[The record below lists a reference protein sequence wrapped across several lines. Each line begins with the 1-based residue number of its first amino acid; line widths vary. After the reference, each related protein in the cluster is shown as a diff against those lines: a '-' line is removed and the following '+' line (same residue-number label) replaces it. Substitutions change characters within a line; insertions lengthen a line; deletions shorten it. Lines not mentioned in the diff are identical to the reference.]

1 MVSLKTDKIGKVK
14 DSTRIIMKNLL
25 GKTYPEES
33 FEIFLTWCYF
43 VQPAYIEVCV
53 VQNNTQMGRNYIQ
66 GSLKKSSKN

>member
-1 MVSLKTDKIGKVK
+1 MVSLKTDKIGEIK

-25 GKTYPEES
+25 GKTYPEEI